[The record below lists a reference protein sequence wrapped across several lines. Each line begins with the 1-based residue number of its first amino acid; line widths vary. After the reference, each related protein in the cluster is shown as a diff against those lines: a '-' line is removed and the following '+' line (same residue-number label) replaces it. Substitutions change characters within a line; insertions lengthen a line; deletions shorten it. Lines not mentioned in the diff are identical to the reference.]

1 MNIASPYNFGAQWTN
16 GDAECTQVGE
26 RMHYLSGLKRRKEYI
41 ERLKFLP
48 DIYTPGTIYA
58 ISTDTNRTIMS
69 GHAHLL
75 GMYPLEK
82 RDQLRIDSEN
92 KYPKLSGQVITQKI
106 PLKIAGKGL
115 LDGFDTYV

>member
-1 MNIASPYNFGAQWTN
+1 MNIDNPYNFGAEWIN

-26 RMHYLSGLKRRKEYI
+26 RMHYLSGLKRRREYI

-69 GHAHLL
+69 GRAHLL
-75 GMYPLEK
+75 GMYPQDKRKQFKIDLEGAYPE
-82 RDQLRIDSEN
+82 LEN
-92 KYPKLSGQVITQKI
+92 QTITENI
-106 PLKIAGKGL
+106 
-115 LDGFDTYV
+115 